1 MGITYGPWV
10 AATRDPNDLIAP
22 QEIVDYART
31 WCGTRWRHQGR
42 GFGPRRYI
50 DCAGL
55 MQRTMAHFGMAYQDV
70 FGYTREPGPEFVE
83 QIEKLTLAIPSNAHV
98 LGALAVFSDG
108 AMPCHVGI
116 MSIKDGQQAVVHA
129 ESWPKMRTHESP
141 YAHGTPSIKA
151 RIVDVRLFRG
161 VDYV

>member
-1 MGITYGPWV
+1 MSITYGPWV
-10 AATRDPNDLIAP
+10 EATRDPNDLILP

-31 WCGTRWRHQGR
+31 WIGTRWRHQGR

-70 FGYTREPGPEFVE
+70 FGYTREPGPEFIE
-83 QIEKLTLAIPSNAHV
+83 QIEKLTLSTPSNKHV
-98 LGALAVFSDG
+98 NGALAVFSDG
-108 AMPCHVGI
+108 AMPCHIGI
-116 MSIKDGQQAVVHA
+116 MSSKYGQPMIVHA
-129 ESWPKMRTHESP
+129 ESFPKMRTHEVL